1 MGDKRLQPPL
11 PHSEPRIR
19 VLHDDVTIDRYRWLQ
34 HRENPDVRAYLEA
47 ENSYA
52 EQATAHLKGLKAELI

>member
-52 EQATAHLKGLKAELI
+52 EQATA